1 MSFSSVS
8 ARENYSLRDALAEAS
23 QKAVLPEM
31 HPREIAQQTL
41 HVRDTSYRPALRPSP
56 IRITGPVRFVKTL
69 LRTWKLDPRDAAVL
83 LGLDKRNIL
92 DVLDGRCAL
101 PAGRDV
107 EDRIAYLF
115 HIRRTLSGLFRDEE
129 VENEWLRE
137 DHSLLDDQSPL
148 GLMREGSMENLLL
161 VKEYVETTAGR

>member
-1 MSFSSVS
+1 MPFSPVS
-8 ARENYSLRDALAEAS
+8 ARENHSLSDVLAGAS
-23 QKAVLPEM
+23 QKPVLPEM
-31 HPREIAQQTL
+31 YSREIVQQSL
-41 HVRDTSYRPALRPSP
+41 HVRDTSYRLALRPSL
-56 IRITGPVRFVKTL
+56 IRITGPVRFVKNL
-69 LRTWKLDPRDAAVL
+69 LHTWKLEPRDAAVL
-83 LGLDKRNIL
+83 LGLDKRNIH

-137 DHSLLDDQSPL
+137 DHSLLDDKSPL
-148 GLMREGSMENLLL
+148 ALMREGSMENLLL
-161 VKEYVETTAGR
+161 VKEYVETAAGR